1 MIALL
6 SSSLLEGG
14 PLADRPSSS
23 DPSSSAREGTD
34 QTPPGVRAQFGRTR
48 SALFGLVSAHFKLLT
63 AELSEIMDEIKRA
76 AALAGV
82 ALALLFLAG
91 MVAAVGSIL
100 WLDEWIFGSIGWGAL
115 HGSEFLIA
123 LAVTLVLLIIP
134 ASAPRIGLAFFVALV
149 AGVAV
154 FLFLWLTLTSRAW
167 GWVGSTFFGGL
178 TWPFDGHVISA
189 VDRPIAA
196 GVIVLA
202 VLFGVVGALLALA
215 FGSSLFNRIAAA
227 LSVGLL
233 AAFVGGLVGALTGVP
248 MSWGIAVAVGLA
260 VLLAVWPVLAAILVL
275 RKADF
280 EALKNRL
287 IPKQTIET
295 TKETIE
301 WVREQMPLGRK
312 S

>member
-1 MIALL
+1 M
-6 SSSLLEGG
+6 
-14 PLADRPSSS
+14 ADRPSSS
-23 DPSSSAREGTD
+23 DPPSSAREGTD
-34 QTPPGVRAQFGRTR
+34 PAPPGVRAQFGRTR
-48 SALFGLVSAHFKLLT
+48 SALFGLVSAHFNLLT
-63 AELSEIMDEIKRA
+63 AELSEIMGELKRA

-91 MVAAVGSIL
+91 MVAAIGSIL

-115 HGSEFLIA
+115 HGSELLVA
-123 LAVTLVLLIIP
+123 VAVTLVLLILP

-154 FLFLWLTLTSRAW
+154 FLLLWLTLTSRAW

-189 VDRPIAA
+189 ADRPIAA

-202 VLFGVVGALLALA
+202 VLFGLVGVLIGLA
-215 FGSSLFNRIAAA
+215 FGSRLFNRIAAA
-227 LSVGLL
+227 LGVGLL
-233 AAFVGGLVGALTGVP
+233 AAFVGGLVGALTGVS
-248 MSWGIAVAVGLA
+248 MSWGIALAVGLA
-260 VLLAVWPVLAAILVL
+260 VFMAVWPVLAAILVL
-275 RKADF
+275 QKADF
-280 EALKNRL
+280 EALKKRL
-287 IPKQTIET
+287 IPNQTIET